1 MKLITGLGNPGR
13 SYKDTRHNVGFM
25 VLDRI
30 ADDSG
35 FRFKSGKGEYEMAEY
50 SAAGERVIFLKPTT
64 YMNLSGLAVQAVV
77 QYYKTSVADLLVI
90 CDDAALPLGKIRAR
104 KEGSDGGQKGLRSI
118 IEQLQDDRFPRL
130 RIGIGRHERMDLSD
144 FVLSRFNEDEKPALK
159 SVLETSQK
167 AVMDFISRGIDYVM
181 NQYNGMTI
189 GTKNQ

>member
-13 SYKDTRHNVGFM
+13 PYKDTRHNVGFM

-30 ADDSG
+30 AEDSG
-35 FRFKSGKGEYEMAEY
+35 FRFKSGKGEYEMAEC
-50 SAAGERVIFLKPTT
+50 SVSGERVIFLKPTT

-77 QYYKTSVADLLVI
+77 QYYKISTADLLVI

-118 IEQLQDDRFPRL
+118 TEQLQDDRFPRL
-130 RIGIGRHERMDLSD
+130 RIGIGRNERMDLSD
-144 FVLSRFNEDEKPALK
+144 FVLSRFNDDEKPALTR
-159 SVLETSQK
+159 VLETSQK

-189 GTKNQ
+189 GTENQ